1 MGVTYTTTSAATY
14 VPIATNTVSGTT
26 TNLITF
32 SSIPSTFTDLVLIDN
47 GKFSA
52 SDNSYIMTFNGDTAN
67 NYSFTYIYGNGTSA
81 VSGKVSNQSGIFVT
95 RADNNVFSA
104 GKTHINNYANATTYK
119 TAIGSGGTSDG
130 LVISIVGLW
139 RSTAAITS
147 LSLSSTTQF
156 FVAGSM
162 YTLFGI
168 LGA

>member
-52 SDNSYIMTFNGDTAN
+52 SDNSYIMTFNGDTAS
-67 NYSFTYIYGNGTSA
+67 NYSYTYLLGSGTAASSGRATSQTGIYIN
-81 VSGKVSNQSGIFVT
+81 
-95 RADNNVFSA
+95 RADNVVFSA

-119 TAIGSGGTSDG
+119 TSICSGGTSDG
-130 LVISIVGLW
+130 YIISTVGLW

-147 LSLSSTTQF
+147 LSLSSTIQYF
-156 FVAGSM
+156 AAGSM
-162 YTLFGI
+162 YTLYGI

>member
-14 VPIATNTVSGTT
+14 VPIGTNTVSGTT

-52 SDNSYIMTFNGDTAN
+52 SDNSYAMTFNGDTAS
-67 NYSFTYIYGNGTSA
+67 NYSYTYLLGSGTSA
-81 VSGKVSNQSGIFVT
+81 TSGRVSNSAYIFVN
-95 RADNNVFSA
+95 RADNVVFSA

-119 TAIGSGGTSDG
+119 TSICSGGTSDG
-130 LVISIVGLW
+130 YVISIAGLW

-147 LSLSSTTQF
+147 LSLASTSQY

-162 YTLFGI
+162 YTLYGI